1 MGDRRSVIRD
11 RRPAIF
17 SSPVVT
23 TPAPTVSPYSL
34 IGDLLL
40 RWTET
45 DSADV
50 SRCGGSAVVAG
61 VDDRQGLHIVVDTVR
76 RADSVVAGE
85 VSVRA
90 SAVRSVSGGDVEIGQ
105 SAVRSVQ
112 AETAAIDNS
121 AMMAAS
127 AGQLS
132 VSNSRVG
139 VLAGRTVDARSVR
152 TLLLIAPR
160 VRGEVRTLIDWKS
173 ALAVGAG
180 IVVTRRLLRALHI
193 N

>member
-1 MGDRRSVIRD
+1 M
-11 RRPAIF
+11 
-17 SSPVVT
+17 
-23 TPAPTVSPYSL
+23 
-34 IGDLLL
+34 
-40 RWTET
+40 
-45 DSADV
+45 
-50 SRCGGSAVVAG
+50 
-61 VDDRQGLHIVVDTVR
+61 
-76 RADSVVAGE
+76 VAGE